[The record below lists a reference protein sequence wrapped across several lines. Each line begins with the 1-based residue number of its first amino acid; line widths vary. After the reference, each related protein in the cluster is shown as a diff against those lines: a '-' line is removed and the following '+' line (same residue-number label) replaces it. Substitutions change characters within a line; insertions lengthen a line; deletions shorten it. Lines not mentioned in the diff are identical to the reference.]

1 MGGFSQLGDAV
12 SSSCMISQTGW
23 STVPGT
29 DMWVIGA
36 VPLEVPGA
44 LWMRELVMCLFFF
57 LLPDILLFPDEKKR
71 TFELPPS
78 SEAPD
83 VLALHVP

>member
-1 MGGFSQLGDAV
+1 MVKYARPVDEGVGDV
-12 SSSCMISQTGW
+12 F
-23 STVPGT
+23 V
-29 DMWVIGA
+29 
-36 VPLEVPGA
+36 
-44 LWMRELVMCLFFF
+44 FF

-83 VLALHVP
+83 PLAPHVP